1 MVVTLRRRTGG
12 LIAAAVVALGL
23 AACGANGEGAPGSA
37 GCPVGSAASSCSS
50 SSTSSST
57 NSQGGGACNSTPQSG
72 SDAFNEQVTIGTTT
86 ADGLKYG
93 DIAVGCGAAVKAGD
107 TVYVQYTGWLESNGT
122 QFDSSRQSGRS
133 AFSLTL
139 GQGQVIKGW
148 EEGIPGMHIGGKR
161 RLIIPPSLGYGA
173 NGSPPTIPPN
183 STLVFDVELV
193 QH

>member
-23 AACGANGEGAPGSA
+23 AACGANGEGVPGSA
-37 GCPVGSAASSCSS
+37 GCPVGSAASSCS
-50 SSTSSST
+50 SSST

-93 DIAVGCGAAVKAGD
+93 DIAVGCGAVVKAGD
-107 TVYVQYTGWLESNGT
+107 TVNVQYTGWLESNGT
-122 QFDSSRQSGRS
+122 QFDSSRQAGRT

-173 NGSPPTIPPN
+173 QGSPPTIPPN
-183 STLVFDVELV
+183 ATLVFDVELV